1 MSNTP
6 IQKIL
11 FGCPG
16 TGKSYKIKNE
26 ILKDLGIDQNS
37 DNYISTVFHPEYTY
51 GDFMGKLVP
60 ITKDKRVEYNFHA
73 GHFLR
78 ALVKAY
84 KNLFRAYN
92 QQTNQF
98 DDVQNIA
105 LIIDEINRGNSSAIF
120 GTVFQLL
127 DRETEDDL
135 KKGLK
140 GWSSYPINLT
150 EIEFNS
156 FQELIGIKMETS
168 QSHIMESNDK
178 DAKPFISFNTDK
190 FSQKIKE
197 LFRLDINNKS
207 IRIPPNLSI
216 IATMNTS
223 DNSIYFMDNA
233 FKRRWD
239 WEYVDWDDDFAKN
252 IPLAKYGTN
261 GNLKWD
267 TEWKKLVKN
276 LNTFIKKN
284 SKSVRGGKIEDM
296 QIGYYFIKDDFV
308 NAEKIR
314 NKLMFFVWDSIFNR
328 DKTPLQTL
336 LKVEKNDLVTF
347 GDFIKKH
354 NEFVVNLLQGKFE

>member
-6 IQKIL
+6 IQRIL

-60 ITKDKRVEYNFHA
+60 ITNEAGKVEYNFYG

-78 ALVKAY
+78 ALIKAY
-84 KNLFRAYN
+84 KNLINAYN
-92 QQTNQF
+92 QQNNEFNTP
-98 DDVQNIA
+98 QNVA

-120 GTVFQLL
+120 GTAFQLL
-127 DRETEDDL
+127 DRETKDDFR
-135 KKGLK
+135 

-150 EIEFNS
+150 DIEMNFFKKEIGLEPKDQQENGATYKIFTLGDIATKLKLNEFEN
-156 FQELIGIKMETS
+156 
-168 QSHIMESNDK
+168 
-178 DAKPFISFNTDK
+178 
-190 FSQKIKE
+190 KIIE
-197 LFRLDINNKS
+197 LFGFNILNNSVK
-207 IRIPPNLSI
+207 IPPNLSI
-216 IATMNTS
+216 LATMNTS

-239 WEYVDWDDDFAKN
+239 WEYVDWDDDFAKR
-252 IPLAKYGTN
+252 IPPAKYGTN
-261 GNLKWD
+261 GDLKWD
-267 TEWKKLVKN
+267 NGWKKLVKN
-276 LNTFIKKN
+276 LNTFIKQNAN
-284 SKSVRGGKIEDM
+284 SIRGGKIEDM

-308 NAEKIR
+308 SAEKIR

-328 DKTPLQTL
+328 DKTPLQKL
-336 LKVEKNDLVTF
+336 LKVDKKDLVTF

-354 NEFVVNLLQGKFE
+354 NEFVNNLLLEKFE

>member
-1 MSNTP
+1 MPNTP

-16 TGKSYKIKNE
+16 TGKSYRISNNDDGG
-26 ILKDLGIDQNS
+26 IAQKDLGIDNNS
-37 DNYISTVFHPEYTY
+37 DNIIKTVFHPEYTY

-60 ITKDKRVEYNFHA
+60 ITKGTRVEYNFYG

-78 ALVKAY
+78 ALIKAY
-84 KNLFRAYN
+84 
-92 QQTNQF
+92 
-98 DDVQNIA
+98 QNMIEA
-105 LIIDEINRGNSSAIF
+105 HYKLKTESYGNVLLVIDEINRGNSSAIF

-127 DRETEDDL
+127 DRETKDN
-135 KKGLK
+135 KFK

-150 EIEFNS
+150 EIEFNY
-156 FQELIGIKMETS
+156 
-168 QSHIMESNDK
+168 
-178 DAKPFISFNTDK
+178 FISKLGIEKTGESFYK
-190 FSQKIKE
+190 FKYPSSANEAKELKLDELQQKIDF
-197 LFRLDINNKS
+197 LNINIQNMG

-239 WEYVDWDDDFAKN
+239 WEYVDWDDDFAKI
-252 IPLAKYGTN
+252 IPPAKYGKD
-261 GNLKWD
+261 GDLKWD
-267 TEWKKLVKN
+267 NEWKKLVKN
-276 LNTFIKKN
+276 LNTFIKQNAN
-284 SKSVRGGKIEDM
+284 SIRGGKIEDM

-308 NAEKIR
+308 SAEKIR

-328 DKTPLQTL
+328 DKTPLQKL
-336 LKVEKNDLVTF
+336 LKVDKKDLVTF

-354 NEFVVNLLQGKFE
+354 NEFVNNLLLGKFE